1 MTARVALTVLMAVA
15 TSAAVAQKLPEE
27 APVKR
32 PDGTVVYPN
41 KDGQD
46 PALTP
51 AAREA
56 AARAEE
62 RERMRQDSQQAIEER
77 IERSRRERE
86 AALTNPARQI
96 PPTTLPR

>member
-1 MTARVALTVLMAVA
+1 MKARLALGVAMA
-15 TSAAVAQKLPEE
+15 AASVVSVAQTLPEQM
-27 APVKR
+27 PVKR
-32 PDGTVVYPN
+32 PDGTIIYPD
-41 KDGQD
+41 KDAPD
-46 PALTP
+46 PASTP

-62 RERMRQDSQQAIEER
+62 RERLRQDSQNAIEER

-86 AALTNPARQI
+86 AAAARPARQT